1 MSAWATVSIKQLSR
15 KVNFPILPKGGLIPT
30 PSVAQCLA
38 CPAEQETMREQ
49 QAQGEEGEEKKGGN
63 NRAARETWGKK
74 VFTIMFTLLLGQ
86 LRHLL

>member
-1 MSAWATVSIKQLSR
+1 
-15 KVNFPILPKGGLIPT
+15 
-30 PSVAQCLA
+30 
-38 CPAEQETMREQ
+38 MREQ